1 MFLRFTWLWRLDGEL
16 GVLPGDGVTVRL
28 SFWNCDGS
36 CMEETVTTVCG
47 KEESGLKMCGT
58 IFFIEGVCEGGYEHL
73 YMRFPPPSGILVLG
87 GHIRWHHPS
96 LETWVWGVCVTH
108 MTIVRIDL

>member
-1 MFLRFTWLWRLDGEL
+1 MYLCYYVSLGCGTVWWTESMGAVWRKQLQQSAVKKSE
-16 GVLPGDGVTVRL
+16 
-28 SFWNCDGS
+28 
-36 CMEETVTTVCG
+36 
-47 KEESGLKMCGT
+47 GLKMCGT

-73 YMRFPPPSGILVLG
+73 NMRFPPPSGILVLG